1 MEHEFRM
8 NAKRRQKNNLW
19 GIQGRAICISLIIL
33 LMMGCSFLFF
43 CPLCQAQMSPED
55 SLYTVALGAYKNGF
69 LDLAIDQFQKFLELY
84 PKDQKAPF
92 AWFRLGEAYRVQNK
106 DSLAEAAYQKV
117 LDLYPDHKLKHI
129 TIFRLAGIRFKQRDF
144 SPAIQDYQ
152 RLLKEVPSSGFAQDA
167 RFWIAESLYQL
178 KRYSE
183 ALAAYQ
189 TYIKGT
195 SEQKFLH
202 QALYGSGWC
211 QMELGRYAE
220 AVKQFRG
227 LLEKS
232 PPAELIPQIHLSLGD
247 LLFQQKDYNGALD
260 HYEVFT
266 NLLPE
271 DLGRV
276 VLKKG
281 FALTELG
288 KDNDAIALFR
298 GFLKNAS
305 KEDPQIPEVLFRLGR
320 ILQRQ
325 KRYPES
331 VETLISLK
339 KRYPT
344 VSIIPEAIFQIGLD
358 YLHMKEN
365 TLAKAQF
372 QEILKHY
379 PDHGRVAQASL
390 YLGNI
395 HYQSGEMKEAADFY
409 QMAARAEDATLS
421 AEACYRMSDA
431 FLSMGD
437 HDKALKGFQRVI
449 SSYADQAIWNQ
460 MARFR
465 LANFYEQKGELEL
478 ALDFYIQAS
487 QMKDGTKDLVKTAQ
501 ERIDLIQKGIRE
513 SKQRD
518 EDSSK
523 ERMNE
528 SMP

>member
-1 MEHEFRM
+1 MD
-8 NAKRRQKNNLW
+8 AKRRKRDNLW
-19 GIQGRAICISLIIL
+19 AIKGRGICISLIVL
-33 LMMGCSFLFF
+33 LMTGCSFLFF
-43 CPLCQAQMSPED
+43 CPLSQAQMSPED

-69 LDLAIDQFQKFLELY
+69 LDLAIDQFQKFLEVY
-84 PKDQKAPF
+84 PKNQKAPF

-129 TIFRLAGIRFKQRDF
+129 AIFRLAGIKFKQRDF
-144 SPAIQDYQ
+144 SSAILDYQ
-152 RLLKEVPSSGFAQDA
+152 RLLKEAPSSGFAQDA

-178 KRYSE
+178 RRYAE
-183 ALAAYQ
+183 ALAAYLS
-189 TYIKGT
+189 YINES
-195 SEQKFLH
+195 SERKFLH

-211 QMELGRYAE
+211 QMELGRYTE
-220 AVKQFRG
+220 AIKQFRD

-247 LLFQQKDYNGALD
+247 LLFQQKDYNGALE

-271 DLGRV
+271 DLGKV

-281 FALTELG
+281 FALTELE
-288 KDNDAIALFR
+288 KDNDAIALFQD
-298 GFLKNAS
+298 FLKNAS
-305 KEDPQIPEVLFRLGR
+305 KGDPQIPEALFRLGR

-344 VSIIPEAIFQIGLD
+344 LSIIPEAIFQIGLD

-372 QEILKHY
+372 EDILKHY
-379 PDHGRVAQASL
+379 PDHERGAEASL
-390 YLGNI
+390 YMGNI
-395 HYQSGEMKEAADFY
+395 HYQSGEMKEAAYFY
-409 QMAARAEDATLS
+409 QMAARAENATLS

-431 FLSMGD
+431 FLSIGD
-437 HDKALKGFQRVI
+437 NDKALKGFKRVI
-449 SSYADQAIWNQ
+449 SSYPDQAIWNQ

-478 ALDFYIQAS
+478 ALDFYTQAS
-487 QMKDGTKDLVKTAQ
+487 QMKGGTKDLVKTAQ
-501 ERIDLIQKGIRE
+501 ERIDMIQKGIRE

-523 ERMNE
+523 EKMNE